1 MYYKVFKHQTV
12 IENMNI
18 VSYGIKVYENRILVR
33 KLFDVSTDYSALSKL
48 VDSLNKN
55 KIESIHLDSI
65 LEDFYLENV

>member
-1 MYYKVFKHQTV
+1 MFYKVFKHQTV

-18 VSYGIKVYENRILVR
+18 VSYGIEVYENRILVR

-65 LEDFYLENV
+65 LEDFDLENV

>member
-12 IENMNI
+12 IENI
-18 VSYGIKVYENRILVR
+18 KIESYGIKVYENRILMR

>member
-12 IENMNI
+12 IENINI
-18 VSYGIKVYENRILVR
+18 ESYGIKVYENRILVR
-33 KLFDVSTDYSALSKL
+33 KLFDVSTDHSALSKL